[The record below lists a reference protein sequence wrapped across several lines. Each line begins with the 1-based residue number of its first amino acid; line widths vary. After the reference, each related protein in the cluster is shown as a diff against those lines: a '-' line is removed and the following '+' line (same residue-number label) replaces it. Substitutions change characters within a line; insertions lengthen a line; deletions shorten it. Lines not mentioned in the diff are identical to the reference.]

1 MVPWYSNALRNEA
14 LRKGHKMLDIEQI
27 KEIIPQREPFLL
39 IDEIEEMLPGERVV
53 AIKRVRDDEY
63 YFAGHFPGNPV
74 MPGVLIIEA
83 IAQAGTVCV
92 LSIPENKGRI
102 AFFGGIDGARFRDMV
117 VPGDTLR
124 IEVKLEAMRSRGGKG
139 HGEVVKI
146 LADGTEKRC
155 ASADIVFML
164 L

>member
-1 MVPWYSNALRNEA
+1 
-14 LRKGHKMLDIEQI
+14 MLDKEQI

-39 IDEIEEMLPGERVV
+39 IDEIEELIPGEKVV
-53 AIKRVRDDEY
+53 AVKKVLADEY
-63 YFAGHFPGNPV
+63 YFEGHFPGNPV

-83 IAQAGTVCV
+83 MAQAGAAGV
-92 LSIPENKGRI
+92 LSVPENKGKN
-102 AFFGGIDGARFRDMV
+102 AFFGGIDGARFRDIV

-124 IEVKLEAMRSRGGKG
+124 ITMTLDAMKSRGGKG

-155 ASADIVFML
+155 ASAELMFML